1 MNKISIKFT
10 GVTMDY
16 CLLEDAFKETVATEK
31 AKKDE
36 KRKMKRTKDCFK
48 SLDPN
53 FNPKAVDPDRP
64 AYGKESISLSSKDI
78 NEAFNDISANKI
90 VIPKPT
96 TKLPSYFL
104 GYEEDTVAV
113 EGFSSDFSKESEK
126 GFEKASGKDLTL
138 PNLED
143 SWKPLTSSPIKESTS
158 YYDSLPT
165 PGGTYPIW
173 NKLNY
178 EPRNFNEKV
187 EPSTI
192 STETVTNN
200 TDLQMKID
208 LLLKRLDDLEKESK
222 RSPSENQTEI
232 IAFVATGAFLVLAL
246 SLLR

>member
-1 MNKISIKFT
+1 
-10 GVTMDY
+10 MDY

-31 AKKDE
+31 ARKDE
-36 KRKMKRTKDCFK
+36 KRKMKRTKDCHK

-53 FNPKAVDPDRP
+53 FNPKAIDPDRP
-64 AYGKESISLSSKDI
+64 AYGKQTITSFSKNI
-78 NEAFNDISANKI
+78 TEAFNDISANKI
-90 VIPKPT
+90 TIPKAT

-104 GYEEDTVAV
+104 GYEDDVT
-113 EGFSSDFSKESEK
+113 EGFSSDFSKEPEK

-143 SWKPLTSSPIKESTS
+143 SWKPITNTNTNEKTS
-158 YYDSLPT
+158 YFDSLPT

-173 NKLNY
+173 NKLQYKPRDFNDNGETSESKTP
-178 EPRNFNEKV
+178 EPTGV
-187 EPSTI
+187 S
-192 STETVTNN
+192 NN
-200 TDLQMKID
+200 TDLQTKID

-232 IAFVATGAFLVLAL
+232 IAFVATGAFLIFTL

>member
-1 MNKISIKFT
+1 
-10 GVTMDY
+10 MDY

-31 AKKDE
+31 ARKDE
-36 KRKMKRTKDCFK
+36 KRKMKRTKDCHK

-53 FNPKAVDPDRP
+53 FNPKAIDPDRP
-64 AYGKESISLSSKDI
+64 AYGKQTITSFSKNI
-78 NEAFNDISANKI
+78 TEAFNDISANKI
-90 VIPKPT
+90 TIPKAT

-104 GYEEDTVAV
+104 GYEDDVS
-113 EGFSSDFSKESEK
+113 EGFSSDFSKEPEK

-143 SWKPLTSSPIKESTS
+143 SWKPITNTNTNEKTS
-158 YYDSLPT
+158 YFDSLPT

-173 NKLNY
+173 NKLQYKPRDFNDNGGTSESKTP
-178 EPRNFNEKV
+178 EPTGVSN
-187 EPSTI
+187 S
-192 STETVTNN
+192 
-200 TDLQMKID
+200 TDLQTKIN

-232 IAFVATGAFLVLAL
+232 IAFVATGAFLIFTL

>member
-1 MNKISIKFT
+1 
-10 GVTMDY
+10 MDY

-31 AKKDE
+31 ARKDE
-36 KRKMKRTKDCFK
+36 KRKMKRTKDCHK

-53 FNPKAVDPDRP
+53 FNPKAIDPDRP
-64 AYGKESISLSSKDI
+64 AYGKQTITSFSKNI
-78 NEAFNDISANKI
+78 TEAFNDVSANKI
-90 VIPKPT
+90 TLPKPTAT

-104 GYEEDTVAV
+104 GYEDDVT
-113 EGFSSDFSKESEK
+113 EGFSSDFSKEPEK

-143 SWKPLTSSPIKESTS
+143 SWKPITNTNTNEKTS
-158 YYDSLPT
+158 YFDSLPT

-173 NKLNY
+173 NKLQYKPRDFNDKGELPESKTPESKTP
-178 EPRNFNEKV
+178 EPK
-187 EPSTI
+187 
-192 STETVTNN
+192 TESNN
-200 TDLQMKID
+200 TDLQTKID

-232 IAFVATGAFLVLAL
+232 IAFVATGAFLIFTL

>member
-1 MNKISIKFT
+1 
-10 GVTMDY
+10 MDY

-31 AKKDE
+31 ARKDE
-36 KRKMKRTKDCFK
+36 KRKMKRTKDCHK

-53 FNPKAVDPDRP
+53 FNPKAIDPDRP
-64 AYGKESISLSSKDI
+64 AYGKQTITSFSKNI
-78 NEAFNDISANKI
+78 TEAFNDVSANKI
-90 VIPKPT
+90 TIPKVT

-104 GYEEDTVAV
+104 GYEDDVT
-113 EGFSSDFSKESEK
+113 EGFSSDFSKEPEK

-143 SWKPLTSSPIKESTS
+143 SWKPITNTNTNEKTS
-158 YYDSLPT
+158 YFDSLPT

-173 NKLNY
+173 NKLQY
-178 EPRNFNEKV
+178 KPRDFNDKGEVPESKIP
-187 EPSTI
+187 ESKTPESI
-192 STETVTNN
+192 GASNN
-200 TDLQMKID
+200 TDLQTKID

-232 IAFVATGAFLVLAL
+232 IAFVATGVFLIFTL

>member
-1 MNKISIKFT
+1 
-10 GVTMDY
+10 MDY

-31 AKKDE
+31 ARKDE
-36 KRKMKRTKDCFK
+36 KRKMKRTKDCHK

-53 FNPKAVDPDRP
+53 FNPKAIDPDRP
-64 AYGKESISLSSKDI
+64 AYGKQTITSFSKNI
-78 NEAFNDISANKI
+78 TEAFNDISANKI
-90 VIPKPT
+90 TIPKTT

-104 GYEEDTVAV
+104 GYEDDVT
-113 EGFSSDFSKESEK
+113 EGFSSDFSKEPEK

-143 SWKPLTSSPIKESTS
+143 SWKPITNTNTNEKTS
-158 YYDSLPT
+158 YFDSLPT

-173 NKLNY
+173 NKLQY
-178 EPRNFNEKV
+178 KPRDFNENGEVPESKTP
-187 EPSTI
+187 EPK
-192 STETVTNN
+192 TESNN
-200 TDLQMKID
+200 TDLQRKID

-232 IAFVATGAFLVLAL
+232 IAFVATGAFLIFTL

>member
-1 MNKISIKFT
+1 
-10 GVTMDY
+10 MDY

-31 AKKDE
+31 ARKDE
-36 KRKMKRTKDCFK
+36 KRKMKRTKDCHK

-53 FNPKAVDPDRP
+53 FNPKAIDPDRP
-64 AYGKESISLSSKDI
+64 AYGKQTITSFSKNI
-78 NEAFNDISANKI
+78 TEAFNDVSANKI
-90 VIPKPT
+90 TIPKVT

-104 GYEEDTVAV
+104 GYEDDVT
-113 EGFSSDFSKESEK
+113 EGFSSDFSKEPEK

-143 SWKPLTSSPIKESTS
+143 SWKPITNTNTNEKTS
-158 YYDSLPT
+158 YFDSLPT

-173 NKLNY
+173 NKLQY
-178 EPRNFNEKV
+178 KPRDFNDKV
-187 EPSTI
+187 ELPESKKPESKKPESTGA
-192 STETVTNN
+192 SNN
-200 TDLQMKID
+200 TDLQTKID

-232 IAFVATGAFLVLAL
+232 IAFVATGVFLIFTL